1 MISVHL
7 YRERGALI
15 EAMQLTGVPPDGTN
29 VEDVFAWMH
38 EGNTP
43 GKGLPVE
50 RTEKEQA
57 RRAVMADL
65 ALKYLD
71 RPPSDA
77 ELDLLLVNFREDVEM
92 SPKGYID
99 ADDDLVVVIH
109 SPDQTWTG
117 RVGDWVVKHRN
128 REFSVIG
135 DDEFE
140 AMYEVVE

>member
-1 MISVHL
+1 MKTPTHL
-7 YRERGALI
+7 YRERGALV
-15 EAMQLTGVPPDGTN
+15 EAMQLIGVLPDGTN
-29 VEDVFAWMH
+29 IDEVFDWMR

-50 RTEKEQA
+50 RH
-57 RRAVMADL
+57 
-65 ALKYLD
+65 
-71 RPPSDA
+71 
-77 ELDLLLVNFREDVEM
+77 
-92 SPKGYID
+92 ID

-117 RVGDWVVKHRN
+117 RVGDWVVKHHN

-140 AMYEVVE
+140 ASYEVVE